1 VGRISTLGEVSDEEV
16 RSMNHEEEARSG
28 QPETAQNPPSR
39 VRLPG
44 FITDEDVGLGD
55 VIKRITYAVGLKP
68 CGGCER
74 RAAALNRWVTFSRRS
89 GT

>member
-1 VGRISTLGEVSDEEV
+1 
-16 RSMNHEEEARSG
+16 MNHAEEARSS
-28 QPETAQNPPSR
+28 PPDTAQTPPAK

-55 VIKRITYAVGLKP
+55 VIKRITSAVGLKP

-74 RAAALNRWVTFSRRS
+74 RAAVLNRWVAFSRRS